1 MGGSASL
8 QFAVIPF
15 NDFESRRER
24 KEKERGGGRERERKR
39 EATSLF
45 CVQEKNN
52 LIGGVSFATHERWA
66 CFLGVT
72 RCGRS
77 TSLDRRRH

>member
-1 MGGSASL
+1 MILNLG
-8 QFAVIPF
+8 
-15 NDFESRRER
+15 EREKR
-24 KEKERGGGRERERKR
+24 KREGERERERKR
-39 EATSLF
+39 EATSFF

-52 LIGGVSFATHERWA
+52 LIGGVSFVMHERWA